1 MIYLASR
8 TDMVGF
14 GENVIVPLFG
24 IFCTFALPVLAFVFF
39 RVLKHRERLEM
50 IRNGFDPGTRFP
62 KNVRG
67 ATASS
72 NYDGGARSLPIH
84 TDEAAQT
91 TLRKGITLTFIGLAI
106 TIGLSFIGYHSE
118 ASIPLPGFAPTT
130 TTWEPGPWL
139 LGGLV
144 PMFVGLAQV
153 VIALLSGATLRPLSA
168 APASGP
174 TERVTPSPPIDNVT
188 YDGPYTYR
196 PGDTQ
201 ELRPPKT
208 PPERRF

>member
-1 MIYLASR
+1 MIYLATR
-8 TDMVGF
+8 TDLVGF

-24 IFCTFALPVLAFVFF
+24 IFCAFALPVLAFVFF

-50 IRNGFDPGTRFP
+50 IRHGFDPGTRFP

-67 ATASS
+67 AVASS
-72 NYDGGARSLPIH
+72 NFDGGARSVSIY

-118 ASIPLPGFAPTT
+118 PSGPLPGLVPT

-153 VIALLSGATLRPLSA
+153 VIALLSGATLRPRSA
-168 APASGP
+168 APSSDSAERATP
-174 TERVTPSPPIDNVT
+174 TSPSDNVT

-208 PPERRF
+208 PPERRS